1 MGRERSAFHPG
12 PESFHS
18 NQGRIHER
26 RPTLSLSFF
35 ACDSAADHTW
45 KGSQPTGHNPNNSS
59 QISSMHKNPD
69 QIGRVLGCAHRSFLS
84 RALKASL
91 GSDKRNFRP
100 PPALCGL
107 WDP

>member
-18 NQGRIHER
+18 NEGRIHER

-45 KGSQPTGHNPNNSS
+45 KDTP
-59 QISSMHKNPD
+59 
-69 QIGRVLGCAHRSFLS
+69 
-84 RALKASL
+84 SL
-91 GSDKRNFRP
+91 GYNRVFTLRKDLPSSRFLNQDLKTVGQIIQPFALTGERP
-100 PPALCGL
+100 GA
-107 WDP
+107 